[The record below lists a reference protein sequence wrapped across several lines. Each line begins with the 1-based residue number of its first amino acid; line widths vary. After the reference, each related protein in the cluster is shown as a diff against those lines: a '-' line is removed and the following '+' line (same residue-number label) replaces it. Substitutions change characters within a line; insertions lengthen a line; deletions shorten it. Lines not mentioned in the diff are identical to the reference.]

1 MTQKPEQTH
10 EQTHGHPE
18 PEQLDD
24 AAFEAPQ
31 GNFTGDAAA
40 QAEPQKDEPQKDE
53 VDLKDKYIRLMAD
66 MENLRKR
73 TARDVED
80 ARRFAVTAFARDMLD
95 VADNLERALAAVEK
109 DKVENEHIKNMLA
122 GVEMVNQQLG
132 NVFKQFKIEKNTP
145 QAGEKFNP
153 ELHQAMFEV
162 ETNTHPHGHIAQV
175 MQAGYTIAGRLLR
188 PALVGTAKKAPPA
201 TDDTNQKQA

>member
-1 MTQKPEQTH
+1 MTQKPEHTPSVDGPNPH
-10 EQTHGHPE
+10 ER
-18 PEQLDD
+18 DD

-31 GNFTGDAAA
+31 GNATPLPEGGTPA
-40 QAEPQKDEPQKDE
+40 PKVDE
-53 VDLKDKYIRLMAD
+53 VDFKDKYLRLMAD

-95 VADNLERALAAVEK
+95 VADNLERALAAVQK
-109 DKVENEHIKNMLA
+109 DKIENEHIKNMLS
-122 GVEMVNQQLG
+122 GVEMVSQQLE
-132 NVFKQFKIEKNTP
+132 NVFKQFKIEKTNP
-145 QAGEKFNP
+145 QVGEKFNP

-188 PALVGTAKKAPPA
+188 PAMVGTAKQAPA
-201 TDDTNQKQA
+201 ETDDTKQKQA